1 MVAHNGAEYLPETLS
16 ALAAQTRPA
25 DFCLG
30 VDAGSTDA
38 SASLLQLGLP
48 VGSPVTGA
56 PSRAGFGAAVKTGL
70 AQLPARSGDG
80 GAQDWLWLL
89 HDDSA
94 PDPDA
99 LAQLLRAVEVAP
111 SVTIAGAKQVE
122 WENPRKLVDVGVSV
136 SRWAERLTMIDTDE
150 LDQGQYDSRSDIFAV
165 NSAGMLIRR
174 DVWDRLGGFDP
185 ALPGTGDDIDLCW
198 RNRLAGNRVVVV
210 PSARIRHAGNRPN
223 TAASAGAAR
232 KAEIFL
238 RLKHAP
244 GWQLPFLALGAVLG
258 GFGRFFL
265 GMLAKDPGYAAG
277 ALVSSIA
284 GVLRPVDLY
293 RSRKAAAATR
303 RLPRSTVRALVTGP
317 REVREYRRSVHE
329 SEAAAKTHPADDAGS
344 VDSYVPSGDANDD
357 FAALS
362 GPARTWVGAGALAAA
377 VLLTVAALTGL
388 HRLVGAAA
396 LTGGA
401 LLPVSTALGDIWANA
416 SGWWAETG
424 AGYPGHGD
432 PFDYVLWLLGAAGFG
447 NANAAVV
454 VLVILAM
461 PLAGLS
467 AWFASGAVTRR
478 SGLRFWAAMFWG
490 ALPALQAALGEGRLG
505 ALLAHLLLPLTA
517 LAMARALGMGLAED
531 ETRPHRD
538 SGAQRKPGVHGVPSW
553 TAAAA
558 AGLLLAILTACAP
571 LLFVLGTLSVL
582 ILSVRLRSRAR
593 TLWWSLLPSAALLLP
608 VILSASN
615 NLRAAAADPGVPLG
629 FEPAALWQQLLGYP
643 AAFAAADPLAGLD
656 FLPSG
661 PWALVLALLVGAPV
675 VAVSAAALFTTRHA
689 GAARLAWLLSIS
701 ALALGGACAYL
712 ATGSSATALVT
723 PFPGPLVSAAVFG
736 QLCSALLAMDALLA
750 RRRSADGTVRKPVTA
765 GVVIL
770 GILLGA
776 GPAVSL
782 AAWTIP
788 QATGAVTEAG
798 AGGAQPGT
806 TLAIR
811 PTDPRVLPATAADRG
826 NSPDQTRALVL
837 SMGTGDDVTATL
849 MRSGGSTLDGLNA
862 SYTARAV
869 QGDPGQE
876 NTVPD
881 DEATAALR
889 SAVAVITAGTGVDPR
904 SELARLGVG
913 FVVLQT
919 SDTAAELLADRMDA
933 VPGLTA
939 VGQTGSGWLWR
950 VVGTLDEEGTETVAG
965 QTSRVRIQ
973 DAAGETVALVPSETT
988 AVNTDIPAG
997 EEGRK
1002 LVLAERADTGWQA
1015 SLNGNRLE
1023 PATDGW
1029 AQTFSLPAEGGTLSV
1044 DYRSAWEPYTEI
1056 VQIVV
1061 FGLTLLLAV
1070 PTPVRSGVIR
1080 LPGKQRPA
1088 RQVAGTSDPGT
1099 SGPGTAG
1106 PGSSGPGSSG
1116 PGRGPGDGPEP
1127 EGTNPAVPGAAPGP
1141 VKASRRSAG
1150 SARRTKHERSAE
1162 AGGTKAAGNTTAAGR
1177 PTADGHPAA
1186 AGPTAGVTKAT
1197 KAEAKAKARAAKVR
1211 DKADEKARARA
1222 AKAGPRDA
1230 KPAPGEPDK
1239 AAESAGAP
1247 RSAAGAAKPAETA
1260 KPAEEA
1266 GQPTGTGSPAGD
1278 QDRAGAGTTS
1288 ANSSHEG
1295 VR

>member
-1 MVAHNGAEYLPETLS
+1 MVAHDGAEYLPETLS

-25 DFCLG
+25 DVCVG

-56 PSRAGFGAAVKTGL
+56 PARAGFGAAVNVGL
-70 AQLPARSGDG
+70 SQLPPRKDADP
-80 GAQDWLWLL
+80 AQEWLWLL

-122 WENPRKLVDVGVSV
+122 WDNPRKLVDVGVSV
-136 SRWAERLTMIDTDE
+136 SRWAERLTMIDADE
-150 LDQGQYDSRSDIFAV
+150 LDQGQYDSRSDVFAV

-174 DVWDRLGGFDP
+174 DVWERLGGFDP

-210 PSARIRHAGNRPN
+210 PAARIRHAGNRPN

-244 GWQLPFLALGAVLG
+244 GWQIPFLAAGAVLG
-258 GFGRFFL
+258 GLGRFFL

-277 ALVSSIA
+277 ALAASIA
-284 GVLRPVDLY
+284 GILRPVDLY

-329 SEAAAKTHPADDAGS
+329 SEAAAKAHPADHPGAA
-344 VDSYVPSGDANDD
+344 DSYVPSGDANDD

-362 GPARTWVGAGALAAA
+362 GPARSWVGTGALTAV
-377 VLLTVAALTGL
+377 VLLAVVSLTGL
-388 HRLVGAAA
+388 HRLIGAPA

-401 LLPVSTALGDIWANA
+401 LLPVSGALGDIWANA

-447 NANAAVV
+447 NANTAVV
-454 VLVILAM
+454 VLLVLAM

-467 AWFASGAVTRR
+467 AWFAAGAVTRR
-478 SGLRFWAAMFWG
+478 SSLRFWAAMFWG
-490 ALPALQAALGEGRLG
+490 ALPALQTALGEGRLG
-505 ALLAHLLLPLTA
+505 ALLAHILLPLTA
-517 LAMARALGMGLAED
+517 LAMARALGLGQAED
-531 ETRPHRD
+531 ETRTHREP
-538 SGAQRKPGVHGVPSW
+538 GAQQRKPGVHGTPSW

-558 AGLLLAILTACAP
+558 AGLLLAVLTASAP
-571 LLFVLGTLSVL
+571 LLFVLGILSVL
-582 ILSVRLRSRAR
+582 VLSLRLRSRAR
-593 TLWWSLLPSAALLLP
+593 TLWWSLLPSASLLLP

-643 AAFAAADPLAGLD
+643 AAFAAADPVAGLD
-656 FLPSG
+656 FLPAG
-661 PWALVLALLVGAPV
+661 PWTLVLALLVGAPV
-675 VAVSAAALFTTRHA
+675 VAVSAAALFTSRHS

-701 ALALGGACAYL
+701 ALLLGGASAYL

-736 QLCSALLAMDALLA
+736 QLCSALLAMDALLTRQLTA
-750 RRRSADGTVRKPVTA
+750 ERTRRKPVTA
-765 GVVIL
+765 VVVIV

-776 GPAVSL
+776 GPALSL
-782 AAWTIP
+782 AAWAIP
-788 QATGAVTEAG
+788 QAAGAASEAG
-798 AGGAQPGT
+798 TGGAQPGT
-806 TLAIR
+806 RLAIR
-811 PTDPRVLPATAADRG
+811 STDPRVLPATAADRG
-826 NSPDQTRALVL
+826 NSPDQTRTLVL
-837 SMGTGDDVTATL
+837 TTGPGDDVTATL

-869 QGDPGQE
+869 QGEPVRE
-876 NTVPD
+876 SIVPD
-881 DEATAALR
+881 DEATAGLR

-904 SELARLGVG
+904 PELARLGVA

-919 SDTAAELLADRMDA
+919 SDTAAELLADRMDS

-939 VGQTGSGWLWR
+939 VGQTDSGWLWR
-950 VVGTLDEEGTETVAG
+950 VAGTLDEQGTETVAG
-965 QTSRVRIQ
+965 QTSRIRIQ
-973 DAAGETVALVPSETT
+973 DAAGQTIMLVPSPEQ
-988 AVNTDIPAG
+988 AVNTEIPAG

-1002 LVLAERADTGWQA
+1002 LVLAERADTGWEA
-1015 SLNGNRLE
+1015 SLNGTRLE
-1023 PATDGW
+1023 PATEGW
-1029 AQTFSLPAEGGTLSV
+1029 AQAFSLPAKGGTLSV
-1044 DYRSAWEPYTEI
+1044 SYRSVWQPYVEI
-1056 VQIVV
+1056 LQVIV

-1088 RQVAGTSDPGT
+1088 RTGSGTPDPGT
-1099 SGPGTAG
+1099 GTPDPGTPGPGTG
-1106 PGSSGPGSSG
+1106 PD
-1116 PGRGPGDGPEP
+1116 DGPEP
-1127 EGTNPAVPGAAPGP
+1127 DGTPPSAPGGARQP
-1141 VKASRRSAG
+1141 AGTPRRGVGRRMKQERAARDAG
-1150 SARRTKHERSAE
+1150 SNQ
-1162 AGGTKAAGNTTAAGR
+1162 AAGKPRTARTRKKAG
-1177 PTADGHPAA
+1177 TS
-1186 AGPTAGVTKAT
+1186 
-1197 KAEAKAKARAAKVR
+1197 AEAKAQAKAAKVR
-1211 DKADEKARARA
+1211 SREKTDDGGTTA
-1222 AKAGPRDA
+1222 AK
-1230 KPAPGEPDK
+1230 
-1239 AAESAGAP
+1239 
-1247 RSAAGAAKPAETA
+1247 
-1260 KPAEEA
+1260 
-1266 GQPTGTGSPAGD
+1266 
-1278 QDRAGAGTTS
+1278 
-1288 ANSSHEG
+1288 SSHEG

>member
-16 ALAAQTRPA
+16 ALKAQTRQP

-56 PSRAGFGAAVKTGL
+56 PSRAGFGAAVNTGL
-70 AQLPARSGDG
+70 TQVPASWDDG

-99 LAQLLRAVEVAP
+99 LAQLLRAVELAP

-122 WENPRKLVDVGVSV
+122 WDNPRKLVDVGVSV
-136 SRWAERLTMIDTDE
+136 SRWAERLTMIDADE

-174 DVWDRLGGFDP
+174 DVWERLGGFDP

-244 GWQLPFLALGAVLG
+244 GWQVPFLAVGAVLG

-277 ALVSSIA
+277 SLVASIS
-284 GVLRPVDLY
+284 GVLRPFDLY
-293 RSRKAAAATR
+293 RSRKRAAATR
-303 RLPRSTVRALVTGP
+303 KLPRNTVRGLVTGP
-317 REVREYRRSVHE
+317 REVREHRRSAHE
-329 SEAAAKTHPADDAGS
+329 ADAAAKSHPLDQAGGTEE
-344 VDSYVPSGDANDD
+344 YVPTGDANDD
-357 FAALS
+357 FAALA
-362 GPARTWVGAGALAAA
+362 GPARSWVGAGALAAA
-377 VLLTVAALTGL
+377 ILLTAASIAGL
-388 HRLVGAAA
+388 HRLLGAPA

-401 LLPVSTALGDIWANA
+401 LLPVSGTLGQIWNNA
-416 SGWWAETG
+416 SGWWAETS

-454 VLVILAM
+454 VLVVLAM

-467 AWFASGAVTRR
+467 AWFASGVLTRR

-490 ALPALQAALGEGRLG
+490 ALPALQVALGEGRLG
-505 ALLAHLLLPLTA
+505 ALLAHILLPLTV
-517 LAMARALGMGLAED
+517 LAMARAVGSGRAATDSAPL
-531 ETRPHRD
+531 RD
-538 SGAQRKPGVHGVPSW
+538 TGTQLRKPGVRGVPSW

-558 AGLLLAILTACAP
+558 AGLLLAVLTASAP
-571 LLFVLGTLSVL
+571 LLFVLGALSVL
-582 ILSVRLRSRAR
+582 VVSVRLRSRAR
-593 TLWWSLLPSAALLLP
+593 TLWWSLLPPAALLLP
-608 VILSASN
+608 VLLSASG

-629 FEPAALWQQLLGYP
+629 FDPAALWQQLLGYP
-643 AAFAAADPLAGLD
+643 TAFAASDPIAGLD
-656 FLPSG
+656 FLPAG
-661 PWALVLALLVGAPV
+661 PWALVLALLVGAPLIA
-675 VAVSAAALFTTRHA
+675 VAAAALFTPRCA
-689 GAARLAWLLSIS
+689 AAARMAWLLSIS
-701 ALALGGACAYL
+701 ALLLGGASAYL

-723 PFPGPLVSAAVFG
+723 PFTGPLVSAAVFG
-736 QLCSALLAMDALLA
+736 QLCAALLAMDALLS
-750 RRRSADGTVRKPVTA
+750 RRRAADGSIRRPAAAAVVT
-765 GVVIL
+765 L

-776 GPAVSL
+776 GPALSL

-798 AGGAQPGT
+798 TGGVQPGT
-806 TLAIR
+806 RLAVR
-811 PTDPRVLPATAADRG
+811 PTDPRTLPATAADRG
-826 NSPDQTRALVL
+826 NSADQTRSLVL
-837 SMGTGDDVTATL
+837 SVGPGDDVTATL
-849 MRSGGSTLDGLNA
+849 MRAGGSTLDGLSA
-862 SYTARAV
+862 SYTASTV
-869 QGDPGQE
+869 QGEPGRE
-876 NTVPD
+876 SIVPD
-881 DEATAALR
+881 DAATAGLR
-889 SAVAVITAGTGVDPR
+889 SAVAVITDGTGVDPR
-904 SELARLGVG
+904 PELARLGVG

-950 VVGTLDEEGTETVAG
+950 VVGTLDEQGAETAAG
-965 QTSRVRIQ
+965 QTARARIQ
-973 DAAGETVALVPSETT
+973 DADGQTVALVPSEST
-988 AVNTDIPAG
+988 AIHSDIPDG
-997 EEGRK
+997 EEGRR

-1015 SLNGNRLE
+1015 SLDGNRLE
-1023 PATDGW
+1023 PDTDGW
-1029 AQTFSLPAEGGTLSV
+1029 AQAFKLPADGGTLTL
-1044 DYRSAWEPYTEI
+1044 DYRSPWEPWTEI
-1056 VQIVV
+1056 VQVII

-1070 PTPVRSGVIR
+1070 PTPARSGVIR

-1088 RQVAGTSDPGT
+1088 RPVPQTEPGAEPGSAPGT
-1099 SGPGTAG
+1099 GTG
-1106 PGSSGPGSSG
+1106 PGSP
-1116 PGRGPGDGPEP
+1116 
-1127 EGTNPAVPGAAPGP
+1127 APGP
-1141 VKASRRSAG
+1141 SETGTGTKPDGTDSPVPAARDSSKDSRRSTSPG
-1150 SARRTKHERSAE
+1150 RRKKPEKTPKTKSRRSRTKQP
-1162 AGGTKAAGNTTAAGR
+1162 AG
-1177 PTADGHPAA
+1177 
-1186 AGPTAGVTKAT
+1186 
-1197 KAEAKAKARAAKVR
+1197 ES
-1211 DKADEKARARA
+1211 
-1222 AKAGPRDA
+1222 A
-1230 KPAPGEPDK
+1230 KPAGEP
-1239 AAESAGAP
+1239 
-1247 RSAAGAAKPAETA
+1247 AKPAGETA
-1260 KPAEEA
+1260 AK
-1266 GQPTGTGSPAGD
+1266 
-1278 QDRAGAGTTS
+1278 
-1288 ANSSHEG
+1288 SSREG

>member
-16 ALAAQTRPA
+16 ALKAQTRPA

-48 VGSPVTGA
+48 VGSPVTGV
-56 PSRAGFGAAVKTGL
+56 PSRAGFGAAVNTGL
-70 AQLPARSGDG
+70 TQLPARKGDS

-99 LAQLLRAVEVAP
+99 LAQLLRAVELAP

-136 SRWAERLTMIDTDE
+136 SRWAERLTMIDADE

-185 ALPGTGDDIDLCW
+185 SLPGTGDDIDLCW

-244 GWQLPFLALGAVLG
+244 GWQVPFLALGAVLG

-277 ALVSSIA
+277 SLVASIS
-284 GVLRPVDLY
+284 GVLRPIDLY
-293 RSRKAAAATR
+293 RSRKHAAATR
-303 RLPRSTVRALVTGP
+303 RLPRSTVRGLVTGP
-317 REVREYRRSVHE
+317 REVREHRRSVHE
-329 SEAAAKTHPADDAGS
+329 ADAAAKFHLADHAGTAEE
-344 VDSYVPSGDANDD
+344 YVPTGDANDD
-357 FAALS
+357 FAALA
-362 GPARTWVGAGALAAA
+362 GPARSWVGAGALAA
-377 VLLTVAALTGL
+377 VILLAAASITGL
-388 HRLVGAAA
+388 HRLLGAPA

-401 LLPVSTALGDIWANA
+401 LLPVSGTLGEIWSNA
-416 SGWWAETG
+416 SGWWAETS

-432 PFDYVLWLLGAAGFG
+432 PFDYVLWLLGAAGLG
-447 NANAAVV
+447 NANAAIV
-454 VLVILAM
+454 VLVVLAM

-467 AWFASGAVTRR
+467 AWFASGVLTRR

-490 ALPALQAALGEGRLG
+490 ALPALQVALGEGRLG
-505 ALLAHLLLPLTA
+505 ALLAHILLPLTV
-517 LAMARALGMGLAED
+517 LAMARAVGSGRAEAD
-531 ETRPHRD
+531 VAPLRD
-538 SGAQRKPGVHGVPSW
+538 ANTPPRKPGVLGTPSW

-558 AGLLLAILTACAP
+558 AGLLLAILTASAP
-571 LLFVLGTLSVL
+571 VLFVLGAVSVL
-582 ILSVRLRSRAR
+582 AVSLRLGSRAR

-608 VILSASN
+608 VILSAAG

-629 FEPAALWQQLLGYP
+629 FAPAALWQQLLGYP
-643 AAFAAADPLAGLD
+643 VAFAGSDPIAGLD
-656 FLPSG
+656 FLPAG
-661 PWALVLALLVGAPV
+661 PWSLVLALLVGAPV
-675 VAVSAAALFTTRHA
+675 IAASAAALFTTRHA
-689 GAARLAWLLSIS
+689 AAARLAWLLSIS
-701 ALALGGACAYL
+701 ALLLGGASAYL

-736 QLCSALLAMDALLA
+736 QLCAALLAMDALLA
-750 RRRSADGTVRKPVTA
+750 RRRAADGSIRRPVTA
-765 GVVIL
+765 AVVTA

-798 AGGAQPGT
+798 TGGAQPGT
-806 TLAIR
+806 RLAVR
-811 PTDPRVLPATAADRG
+811 ATDPRVLPATAADRG
-826 NSPDQTRALVL
+826 NSPDQTRTLVL
-837 SMGTGDDVTATL
+837 SVGSGDDVTATL
-849 MRSGGSTLDGLNA
+849 MRSGGSTLDGLSG
-862 SYTARAV
+862 SYTASTV
-869 QGDPGQE
+869 QGGPGRE
-876 NTVPD
+876 SVVPD
-881 DEATAALR
+881 DEATAELR

-904 SELARLGVG
+904 PELARLGVG

-950 VVGTLDEEGTETVAG
+950 VVGTLDEQGTETAAG
-965 QTSRVRIQ
+965 QTARARIQ
-973 DAAGETVALVPSETT
+973 DADGQTVALVPSETT
-988 AVNTDIPAG
+988 AIRADIPAG
-997 EEGRK
+997 EDGRR
-1002 LVLAERADTGWQA
+1002 LVLAERADAGWQA
-1015 SLNGNRLE
+1015 SLDGNRLE
-1023 PATDGW
+1023 PDTDGW
-1029 AQTFSLPAEGGTLSV
+1029 AQAFKLPADGGTLTL
-1044 DYRSAWEPYTEI
+1044 DYRSAWEPWTEI
-1056 VQIVV
+1056 VQVIV

-1070 PTPVRSGVIR
+1070 PTPARSGVIR

-1088 RQVAGTSDPGT
+1088 RPVPGTEPGTEPGSEPGTDPGT
-1099 SGPGTAG
+1099 DPGAG
-1106 PGSSGPGSSG
+1106 PGSPEPSPPDKGTGTKPDGADSPLPAAAQEPVKDSRRSTG
-1116 PGRGPGDGPEP
+1116 PGRRKKPERTP
-1127 EGTNPAVPGAAPGP
+1127 KT
-1141 VKASRRSAG
+1141 KIKRS
-1150 SARRTKHERSAE
+1150 RTKQ
-1162 AGGTKAAGNTTAAGR
+1162 
-1177 PTADGHPAA
+1177 PA
-1186 AGPTAGVTKAT
+1186 
-1197 KAEAKAKARAAKVR
+1197 
-1211 DKADEKARARA
+1211 
-1222 AKAGPRDA
+1222 
-1230 KPAPGEPDK
+1230 
-1239 AAESAGAP
+1239 
-1247 RSAAGAAKPAETA
+1247 AETA
-1260 KPAEEA
+1260 KP
-1266 GQPTGTGSPAGD
+1266 GGSKA
-1278 QDRAGAGTTS
+1278 T
-1288 ANSSHEG
+1288 
-1295 VR
+1295 